1 MNQRRFL
8 KGLASEPTGV
18 KPFASDFLQR
28 HGLGSA
34 SNAQRAIE
42 SLLERDVI
50 DRNNSS
56 FIIVDRFFKIWVQ
69 KIQSGE

>member
-1 MNQRRFL
+1 L

-34 SNAQRAIE
+34 SNVQRAIE